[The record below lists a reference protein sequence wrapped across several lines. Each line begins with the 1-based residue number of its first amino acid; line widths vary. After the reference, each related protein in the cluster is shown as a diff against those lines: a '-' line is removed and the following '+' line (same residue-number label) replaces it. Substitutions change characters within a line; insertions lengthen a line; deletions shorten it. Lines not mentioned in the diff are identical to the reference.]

1 MTVKKESLNDGE
13 IDEIEE
19 FNDVISN
26 TQNEDYV
33 LEALTDEETEE
44 TKGSGLSKE
53 QAAWLKK
60 DSAKNGYKKHCGGI
74 RVNVRSPQMTAPR
87 VKARIGTIDK
97 LRLWAPSQA
106 ITTLKSGPY
115 HGPEILTVQRR
126 PGKLG
131 LVTIEI
137 WGHKKGEAKN
147 YRYMV
152 LRVNFI

>member
-1 MTVKKESLNDGE
+1 MKKENSHETE

-19 FNDVISN
+19 FNN
-26 TQNEDYV
+26 TIQDLQNEDY
-33 LEALTDEETEE
+33 ETEE
-44 TKGSGLSKE
+44 LDNEEIEESGGGKTDA
-53 QAAWLKK
+53 AAWLKQ

-74 RVNVRSPQMTAPR
+74 SVIVKNPQMTAPR

-97 LRLWAPSQA
+97 LRLWGPSQA

-115 HGPEILTVQRR
+115 NGPEILTVQRK

-137 WGHKKGEAKN
+137 WGHQKGEAKN

-152 LRVNFI
+152 LRVNFV